1 LAGRTDY
8 SHDEW
13 MELRRAMMGAA
24 VLVSLAEGG
33 GEDMIP
39 EMLAVSEHLLSAR
52 RSHKSQLCR
61 ELADIQRFQSGF
73 QAGMSVAEYEG
84 PALESISAAM
94 KLVATRTPS
103 ESRAFREFLIG
114 LAETAANA
122 HKEGSFMGIGGSR
135 ISQAEAAAIAKVK
148 RALDQP

>member
-1 LAGRTDY
+1 
-8 SHDEW
+8 
-13 MELRRAMMGAA
+13 MMGAA

-135 ISQAEAAAIAKVK
+135 VSQAEAAAIAKVK

>member
-13 MELRRAMMGAA
+13 TELRRAMMGAA
-24 VLVSLAEGG
+24 VLVSLSEGG

-52 RSHKSQLCR
+52 RSHRSQLCR

-73 QAGMSVAEYEG
+73 QTGMSAREYEG

-94 KLVATRTPS
+94 RLVALRTPS

-148 RALDQP
+148 RALDHP

>member
-1 LAGRTDY
+1 MAGRTDY

-52 RSHKSQLCR
+52 RGHKSQLCR
-61 ELADIQRFQSGF
+61 ELADIQPPGR
-73 QAGMSVAEYEG
+73 AL
-84 PALESISAAM
+84 LESRPARAE
-94 KLVATRTPS
+94 VAQ
-103 ESRAFREFLIG
+103 G
-114 LAETAANA
+114 
-122 HKEGSFMGIGGSR
+122 
-135 ISQAEAAAIAKVK
+135 
-148 RALDQP
+148 

>member
-1 LAGRTDY
+1 
-8 SHDEW
+8 

-94 KLVATRTPS
+94 NLVATRTPS